1 MSDLLSS
8 LPPPWLRAA
17 RRLRR
22 QINLGWFWQPFSKGL
37 VLSFLVSGILVW
49 LLRVQE
55 MRALPA
61 LWMLAGLLVV
71 SAIMAWEHS
80 AERRIGWEEA
90 LSRLDVQLGQNQRLV
105 SAWRGVGP
113 WPAPS
118 GISSGLRLKPLKLLG
133 PWMLSALFWGFAY
146 FLPLPPDTDTGSFQR
161 VESLADEWEEQ
172 AFFEPER
179 VDTIR
184 RELEQLREKPMQTW
198 YDPMTLEATDHL
210 KSRILNDAGRLQEA
224 MERTSNL
231 LRLAGEERGRLAM
244 PQQQAMQQFLQEMRR
259 QMGEAG
265 LQADSE
271 MLQRL
276 QQIDLTQLQQMDPR
290 ALQELEQMLM
300 QNARQMEQSLLQAGI
315 LRDFGDQ
322 PGAGGVNDGGGPADL
337 TLNDFEPVAEP
348 MVPLGLEAGDLEN
361 ARMGDLLELR
371 ETEHSAEREAVPV
384 RAGELRSAGG
394 EGEVVW
400 EQDHLPAEERI
411 LKQFFQ

>member
-146 FLPLPPDTDTGSFQR
+146 FLPLPPATDTGS
-161 VESLADEWEEQ
+161 
-172 AFFEPER
+172 
-179 VDTIR
+179 
-184 RELEQLREKPMQTW
+184 
-198 YDPMTLEATDHL
+198 
-210 KSRILNDAGRLQEA
+210 
-224 MERTSNL
+224 
-231 LRLAGEERGRLAM
+231 
-244 PQQQAMQQFLQEMRR
+244 
-259 QMGEAG
+259 
-265 LQADSE
+265 
-271 MLQRL
+271 
-276 QQIDLTQLQQMDPR
+276 
-290 ALQELEQMLM
+290 
-300 QNARQMEQSLLQAGI
+300 
-315 LRDFGDQ
+315 
-322 PGAGGVNDGGGPADL
+322 
-337 TLNDFEPVAEP
+337 
-348 MVPLGLEAGDLEN
+348 
-361 ARMGDLLELR
+361 
-371 ETEHSAEREAVPV
+371 
-384 RAGELRSAGG
+384 
-394 EGEVVW
+394 
-400 EQDHLPAEERI
+400 
-411 LKQFFQ
+411 